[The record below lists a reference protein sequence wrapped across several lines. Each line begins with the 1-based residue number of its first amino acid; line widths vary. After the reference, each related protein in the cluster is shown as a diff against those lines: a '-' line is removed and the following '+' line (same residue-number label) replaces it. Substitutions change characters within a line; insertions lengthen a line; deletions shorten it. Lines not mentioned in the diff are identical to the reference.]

1 MHNKNILEKHRYAVL
16 IFTLIAI
23 LSCIIFKVSL
33 FYAFFVS
40 IVFSTFIFVKSGFD
54 IVELLVMVKNSLIE
68 CRQLLILILLIAA
81 LIPVWFSSG
90 VIPTIMYYGFQYM
103 KHMNILFATFILT
116 SIVGVFI
123 GSAFATISTIGI
135 ASLGLAKAF
144 GIPDYIILGV
154 IVSGAFLADKMSPIS
169 GLVNLTLTTVKTSY
183 KNMLSS
189 MIKILFPA
197 YLIVGSVYFYI
208 GQRYSL
214 APNSSNINKYA
225 TAIKKSFLISPLF
238 LLVPAIIFMLS
249 FLGVKIV
256 NSLSLGLI
264 ASMILSITVQNTSI
278 SGIFVEVFTGYAA
291 NTKYQYL
298 NKILVGGGIIS
309 MLEVLLIM
317 GGAIS
322 LNSIFQGTGL
332 IKPIV
337 DKIISTIKSKEELII
352 KTCAIS
358 GISTIACDQT
368 VGIILPGQL
377 LRGKYEELGVENKI
391 LARTISDTGTII
403 APLVPWNVNSLLILA
418 VTGIST
424 VKYAPYALLCYT
436 LPIVTILVTCIFKI
450 KKSG

>member
-1 MHNKNILEKHRYAVL
+1 MCNKNIKERHRYIVL
-16 IFTLIAI
+16 IFTFMAI
-23 LSCIIFKVSL
+23 LSSIVFKASL
-33 FYAFFVS
+33 FYAFTIS
-40 IVFSTFIFVKSGFD
+40 IIFSTCVFVKSGFS
-54 IVELLVMVKNSLIE
+54 ITELLVMVNNSLLD
-68 CRQLLILILLIAA
+68 CRQLLTLILLIGA

-90 VIPTIMYYGFQYM
+90 VIPTIMYYGFKYM
-103 KHMNILFATFILT
+103 QHMNILFTIFILT
-116 SIVGVFI
+116 SAVAVFI

-189 MIKILFPA
+189 MVKILFPA
-197 YLIVGSVYFYI
+197 YLIAGSVYFYI

-214 APNSSNINKYA
+214 GSNSSNINRYT
-225 TAIKKSFLISPLF
+225 TAIKKSFVISPLF
-238 LLVPAIIFMLS
+238 LLIPAVIFIVS

-256 NSLSLGLI
+256 NSLSLGLV
-264 ASMILSITVQNTSI
+264 ASVILSMTVQKTSI
-278 SGIFVEVFTGYAA
+278 WGVVMEITTGYVG
-291 NTKYQYL
+291 NTKYEYL
-298 NKILVGGGIIS
+298 NKVLTGGGITS
-309 MLEVLLIM
+309 MVEVLLIM
-317 GGAIS
+317 AGAIS

-337 DKIISTIKSKEELII
+337 DKVISTIKSKEELVI

-358 GISTIACDQT
+358 GMSTIACDQT

-377 LRGKYEELGVENKI
+377 LRHKYEELGVENKI
-391 LARTISDTGTII
+391 LARTISDTGTVI

-424 VKYAPYALLCYT
+424 IKYAPYALLCYT
-436 LPIVTILVTCIFKI
+436 LPIVTILAACICKV
-450 KKSG
+450 KKAG